1 MTKMKALSSI
11 LLFAIAFGV
20 LVNVANSEQTSI
32 YINAGRSTDYLDSY
46 GNTWAA
52 DNFFNTGSTFREI
65 FWIFNT
71 NNDQEGTTDR
81 DIYRSNRYDS
91 DPNPP
96 NLIYNIT
103 GT

>member
-1 MTKMKALSSI
+1 MTALSSI
-11 LLFAIAFGV
+11 LLLATTFGV
-20 LVNVANSEQTSI
+20 LVNIANSEQTSI
-32 YINAGRSTDYLDSY
+32 YINAGRSTDYLDSN

-71 NNDQEGTTDR
+71 NNDKEGTTDR

-96 NLIYNIT
+96 NLTYNIT